1 MSATETHAL
10 TTALLSFRY
19 MAGQKEYEVEL
30 QFTSNLLGH
39 PKRTKTGEELADG
52 EEPVYGSHS
61 DLQSPGSRGSRR
73 DSKASSV
80 ME

>member
-1 MSATETHAL
+1 
-10 TTALLSFRY
+10 

-39 PKRTKTGEELADG
+39 PKRTKTGEELPDG
-52 EEPVYGSHS
+52 EEPVFGSHS
-61 DLQSPGSRGSRR
+61 DLQSQRSRDSRR
-73 DSKASSV
+73 ESKASSV

>member
-1 MSATETHAL
+1 
-10 TTALLSFRY
+10 

-39 PKRTKTGEELADG
+39 PKRTKTGEELPDG
-52 EEPVYGSHS
+52 EEPVFGSHS
-61 DLQSPGSRGSRR
+61 DLQSQGSRNSRR
-73 DSKASSV
+73 GSKASSA

>member
-1 MSATETHAL
+1 MS
-10 TTALLSFRY
+10 
-19 MAGQKEYEVEL
+19 GQKEYEVEL

-61 DLQSPGSRGSRR
+61 DLQSQRSGGSRPGS
-73 DSKASSV
+73 KVSSI
-80 ME
+80 MG

>member
-1 MSATETHAL
+1 V
-10 TTALLSFRY
+10 LLSFRY

-39 PKRTKTGEELADG
+39 PKRTKTGEELTDG
-52 EEPVYGSHS
+52 EEPVYGSQS
-61 DLQSPGSRGSRR
+61 DLHSQGSRR
-73 DSKASSV
+73 DSKVSSA